1 MILAMAGTFTCRV
14 IKIVGI
20 VVQKHH
26 EYGLRQ
32 RSYLA
37 VRQKCAFYAVGCLK
51 LKSLFKQHSFF
62 SRKKNLSADGC
73 SELSNVHEV
82 RQRPSPR
89 PEIDIL
95 DLGASSNAS

>member
-1 MILAMAGTFTCRV
+1 MTKIISCSYTKVSFFCGVLFE
-14 IKIVGI
+14 IKITL
-20 VVQKHH
+20 QT
-26 EYGLRQ
+26 E
-32 RSYLA
+32 
-37 VRQKCAFYAVGCLK
+37 K
-51 LKSLFKQHSFF
+51 LFF
-62 SRKKNLSADGC
+62 SKKKNPPADGC